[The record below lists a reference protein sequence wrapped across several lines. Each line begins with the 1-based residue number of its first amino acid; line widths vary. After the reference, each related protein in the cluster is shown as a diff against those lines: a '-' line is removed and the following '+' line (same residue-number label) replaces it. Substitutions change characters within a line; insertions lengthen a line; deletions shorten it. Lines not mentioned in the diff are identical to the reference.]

1 MENSLL
7 KEGLK
12 LMGLE
17 FSELQINSLEKYIKE
32 LELWNP
38 SYKLVSSN
46 DNSITVNHI
55 LDSLSG
61 LKQIQETSATFN
73 KKTTIADLGS
83 GAGLPGIPLAIGD
96 RDDDFFLIERM
107 KRRVGFLKNQILLC
121 GISDYVEIIESDL
134 KKVENKFD
142 IITFRAFHKVL
153 DVLPEIESILS
164 DKGVVIAYKGTI
176 KQTRIEVEE
185 IKALYKNKFLYEI
198 KPLKVP
204 FLESERCLL
213 IISRNEKQF

>member
-121 GISDYVEIIESDL
+121 GISDHVEIIESDL
-134 KKVENKFD
+134 KKVE
-142 IITFRAFHKVL
+142 
-153 DVLPEIESILS
+153 
-164 DKGVVIAYKGTI
+164 
-176 KQTRIEVEE
+176 
-185 IKALYKNKFLYEI
+185 
-198 KPLKVP
+198 
-204 FLESERCLL
+204 
-213 IISRNEKQF
+213 